1 LLQNDLIKTS
11 LLATCATP
19 TVSTSTNQPSL
30 SASTKTTTTTA
41 KNNIILRLL
50 RKIQIIESH
59 QKFSTNVKKLAG
71 QFKCSKTQISSIL
84 SKKDDYLKEFEEEQV
99 DLKSNISVSKMAII

>member
-1 LLQNDLIKTS
+1 MLS
-11 LLATCATP
+11 G
-19 TVSTSTNQPSL
+19 STSTNQPSL
-30 SASTKTTTTTA
+30 NASTKTTTTKA
-41 KNNIILRLL
+41 KNNIILRRTYNKLSL
-50 RKIQIIESH
+50 AEKIQIIESH

-71 QFKCSKTQISSIL
+71 QFKRSRDQIALGL